1 MQSSSAASL
10 QRSSRRPVPLLGRS
24 DLVVSPVSYGGIVH
38 YVVKDPVGLKYH
50 RLKGEQFRFL
60 ELLDGRRTLESLRET
75 LLTEFPAIRPTL
87 RELQRLA
94 AELHQRG
101 LAYSA
106 RSGQAETRRRQDREE
121 RSRKIRQTLLNVL
134 SLRLPGWDP
143 DAVLQRLVPWFAW
156 MFQPWGVALC
166 LLLVISSW
174 ITLALHWSE
183 YRQALP
189 AFEQFF
195 GWPNL
200 VFLWLTLAGAKI
212 LHEFGH
218 GIACRYFGSECH
230 EMGVMFL
237 VFSPCLYCDVTDSWM
252 LPNKWQRIIIG
263 GAGMYV
269 ELILSALAIFVWQ
282 ATSAGMLH
290 YLSLNLFFVTAVT
303 TIIFNANP
311 LMRLDGY
318 YMLSDW
324 LEIPNLRPQA
334 DRFLRDTF
342 AQVCLGIEP
351 AREAFAPQ
359 SGRGWFVAFAVASHI
374 YSWIVLG
381 GILLFLYTVLK
392 PYELQSLGQALAVF
406 SIGSIVGGGIMNLYQ
421 AVSAPRSKP
430 LNGVRVAAT
439 LTVLA
444 VLLLMTLQIPVPWYR
459 TSACLIEPQGVRHV
473 VTRVPGQIEEV
484 FVQPGDFVREGD
496 LLVRLHDP
504 DWEAR
509 LRELQVKIRVQ
520 QAEAELYAAADDPS
534 SQVVAREILSGLRA
548 EEAEL
553 QEHLRQLKV
562 LAPCS
567 GRVVAAPRHQPSTL
581 EQQAFH
587 LPTWEST
594 PLDPRNRQ
602 AFLPERTTLLSI
614 APSNSPEHPEQFAAV
629 VYLDQADRLDV
640 RERMRLRMKFEHAAW
655 ETYTGYI
662 RHIGPAETG
671 IAPAELTNKQ
681 GGPLS
686 TVTDKAGQERL
697 TDAAYQAIVE
707 FDAPPANLRTGLR
720 GEARFIVVQRTLGG
734 WIWRWLRRTFDFDL

>member
-1 MQSSSAASL
+1 MQLSSAASL

-24 DLVVSPVSYGGIVH
+24 DLVVSEVSYGGIIH

-60 ELLDGRRTLESLRET
+60 ELLDGKQTLESLREA

-94 AELHQRG
+94 ADLHQRG
-101 LAYSA
+101 LAYSV
-106 RSGQAETRRRQDREE
+106 RSGQAETRRRQDDEHRG
-121 RSRKIRQTLLNVL
+121 RQLRQTVLNFL

-143 DAVLQRLVPWFAW
+143 DAFLLRLVPWCAW

-166 LLLVISSW
+166 MTLVISSW
-174 ITLALHWSE
+174 ITLALHWTE

-200 VFLWLTLAGAKI
+200 VFLWMTLAGAKI

-218 GIACRYFGSECH
+218 GVACRYFGSECH

-252 LPNKWQRIIIG
+252 LRNKWQRIIIG

-269 ELILSALAIFVWQ
+269 EMILSAIAIFVWQ
-282 ATSAGMLH
+282 ATSAGTLH

-342 AQVCLGIEP
+342 AQVCFGIEP
-351 AREAFAPQ
+351 VREAFAPQ
-359 SGRGWFVAFAVASHI
+359 SGRGWFIAFAVASHI
-374 YSWIVLG
+374 YSWVVLG

-406 SIGSIVGGGIMNLYQ
+406 SIGGIIGGGVMNLYQ
-421 AVSAPRSKP
+421 IVSAPRAKP
-430 LNGVRVAAT
+430 LNGLRVGVT
-439 LTVLA
+439 LA
-444 VLLLMTLQIPVPWYR
+444 VLAALLVAALQIPVPWYR
-459 TSACLIEPQGVRHV
+459 ASACLIEPQGVRQI
-473 VTRVPGQIEEV
+473 VTRVPGQIAEV
-484 FVQPGDFVREGD
+484 LVQPGDFVQEGD
-496 LLVRLHDP
+496 LLVRLEDP
-504 DWEAR
+504 EWESR
-509 LRELQVKIRVQ
+509 LRELQVKIQVQ
-520 QAEAELYAAADDPS
+520 RAEAALYAAVDDPS
-534 SQVVAREILSGLRA
+534 SQVVAREILAGLQA
-548 EEAEL
+548 EEVEL

-567 GRVVAAPRHQPSTL
+567 GRVVAAQRHQPSTL
-581 EQQAFH
+581 EHQEFR

-594 PLDPRNRQ
+594 PLDPRNRS
-602 AFLPERTTLLSI
+602 AFLPERTPLMSI
-614 APSNSPEHPEQFAAV
+614 SPLRSAESEEQFEAV
-629 VYLDQADRLDV
+629 VYLDQADRLDI
-640 RERMRLRMKFEHAAW
+640 REQMRMRMKFEHAVW
-655 ETYTGYI
+655 ETYTGHI

-671 IAPAELTNKQ
+671 VAPAELTNKQ
-681 GGPLS
+681 GGPLP

-707 FDAPPANLRTGLR
+707 FDAPPSNLRTGLR
-720 GEARFIVVQRTLGG
+720 GEARFIVMQRTLGG
-734 WIWRWLRRTFDFDL
+734 WMWRWLRRTFDFDL